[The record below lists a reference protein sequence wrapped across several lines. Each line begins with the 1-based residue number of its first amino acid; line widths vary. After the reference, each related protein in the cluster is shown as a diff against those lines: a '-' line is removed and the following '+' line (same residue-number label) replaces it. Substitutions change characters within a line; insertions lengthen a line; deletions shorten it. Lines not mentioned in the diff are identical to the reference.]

1 MAIPSQEPITKE
13 AIQEKTFNEIW
24 IRNFAT
30 RTQGP
35 DSGSLYIET
44 IAYDSASQEVD
55 NGLVV
60 DEIRE
65 DLIEIL
71 QNVPEAAGVY
81 QSFLQGMEAALPAI
95 RDYIAER
102 NTQDEEPLLD

>member
-35 DSGSLYIET
+35 DQGSLYIET
-44 IAYDSASQEVD
+44 IAYDSATQTVD
-55 NGLVV
+55 NSLVV

-65 DLIEIL
+65 DMIEIL
-71 QNVPEAAGVY
+71 QNVPEAAVVY

-95 RDYIAER
+95 RDYIEQR
-102 NTQDEEPLLD
+102 NAAAADAGE

>member
-1 MAIPSQEPITKE
+1 MAIPTPQPIVKEPI
-13 AIQEKTFNEIW
+13 QGKTFNEIW

-65 DLIEIL
+65 DMIEIL
-71 QNVPEAAGVY
+71 QNVPEAAVVY

-95 RDYIAER
+95 RDYIAEK
-102 NTQDEEPLLD
+102 NAQNEETP